1 MEEQTPGNYADSIHR
16 IDYRAAYESD
26 PLPSGRSPLIT
37 ADSLIDVAMR
47 EAIPL
52 DGQWRFAIDAYDT
65 CLRAR
70 WYEEH
75 YVDEDGRQLPVD
87 FSFDE
92 WETITVPS
100 CWNTEQPEWRWYEG
114 PAVYVRTFDVAAEG
128 ERWLLHFEGANYA
141 TYVFLNGMYLGWHR
155 GGSTP
160 FSIEVTASLRASN
173 RLVVVVDS
181 SRRPDA
187 VPSDNTDWFNY
198 GGLHRSV
205 WLLRVPETFVQ
216 TASVALRPD
225 RTYGTVDVTLTVNGP
240 AEEPNATIEIAEL
253 GVVAKIPV
261 ARGMGQTSFAVA
273 AELWSPAN
281 PRLYDVTLTYGRDT
295 WRDRIGFREIAVAGT
310 DILLNGEPVFL
321 AGVCQHEES
330 VARGRSL
337 TDAEIREN
345 FALVKE
351 MGGNFIRLAHYPHS
365 ARTARIADE
374 LGVLLW
380 EELPVYWAVEFD
392 NPTTAA
398 DAANQLSELIAR
410 DHNRA
415 SVIIWSI
422 GNENADT
429 NARLTFMTALARTAR
444 GLDSTRLVSA
454 ACMVDHELLAI
465 ADRLVDLVDLIGVN
479 EYYGWYD
486 PDFAKLSR
494 LFSNSRPT
502 KPVIVTEFGA
512 DGVAQLRGPDTEMFT
527 EDNQDAI
534 YRRQLEV
541 LGAVDYVKGLCPW
554 LLYDFRSPRRI
565 HAKQGYYN
573 RKGLVDAT
581 RTHRKLAF
589 YTMREFYAARSH

>member
-16 IDYRAAYESD
+16 FDYRAVYESD
-26 PLPSGRSPLIT
+26 PLPSGGSPLIT
-37 ADSLIDVAMR
+37 ADSLVDVAMR
-47 EAIPL
+47 EATPL
-52 DGQWRFAIDAYDT
+52 DGQWHFAIDPYDT

-70 WYEEH
+70 WFEER
-75 YVDEDGRQLPVD
+75 YIDDDGRELPVD

-100 CWNTEQPEWRWYEG
+100 CWNTERVDWQWYEG
-114 PAVYVRTFDVAAEG
+114 PAVYVRDFDAAADG
-128 ERWLLHFEGANYA
+128 ERWFLHFEGANYA
-141 TYVFLNGMYLGWHR
+141 TYVFLNGTYLGWHR

-160 FSIEVTASLRASN
+160 FSIEVTTSLGASN

-181 SRRPDA
+181 SRRA
-187 VPSDNTDWFNY
+187 EGVPSDNTDWFNY

-205 WLLRVPETFVQ
+205 WLLRVPATFIQ

-225 RTYGTVDVTLTVNGP
+225 RTYGTIDIGLTMNGP
-240 AEEPNATIEIAEL
+240 APGGHATIDIAEL
-253 GVVAKIPV
+253 GVSAEIPV
-261 ARGMGQTSFAVA
+261 AHGMARASLAVA
-273 AELWSPAN
+273 PELWSPAN
-281 PRLYDVTLTYGRDT
+281 PRLYDVTLTYGSDV
-295 WRDRIGFREIAVAGT
+295 WRDRVGFREIAVAGT
-310 DILLNGEPVFL
+310 EVLLNGQPVFL

-330 VARGRSL
+330 VSYGRSL
-337 TDAEIREN
+337 TDADIREN
-345 FALVKE
+345 FALAKE
-351 MGGNFIRLAHYPHS
+351 MGANFIRLAHYPHS

-374 LGVLLW
+374 VGVLLW
-380 EELPVYWAVEFD
+380 EELPVYWAIEFD
-392 NPTTAA
+392 NPETAA
-398 DAANQLSELIAR
+398 DAANQLSELIRR
-410 DHNRA
+410 DRNRA

-444 GLDSTRLVSA
+444 GLDPTRLVSA
-454 ACMVDHELLAI
+454 ACMVDHEALAI
-465 ADRLVDLVDLIGVN
+465 ADRLTEAVDVIGIN

-486 PDFAKLSR
+486 PDFGKLSG

-502 KPVIVTEFGA
+502 KPVIITEFGA
-512 DGVAQLRGPDTEMFT
+512 DAVAELRGRETEMFT

-541 LGAVDYVKGLCPW
+541 LGRVDYVKGLCPW
-554 LLYDFRSPRRI
+554 LLYDFRSPRRT

-573 RKGLVDAT
+573 RKGLLDAT

-589 YTMREFYAARSH
+589 YTMKAFYGVRSR